1 MRAAA
6 QSLLFRKILK
16 LRSLQDK
23 TVGEVCNVKKINVS
37 CACENCWRGM

>member
-16 LRSLQDK
+16 LRSLEDK
-23 TVGEVCNVKKINVS
+23 TVGEVISVQ
-37 CACENCWRGM
+37 